1 MPIIMI
7 FVILAINLF
16 AQSDKNTYMMS
27 SAKDTLVVLWTSGD
41 PELAEKVCFLYTNAA
56 LEYSWYNKVI
66 FIVWG
71 PSAKLLSENKGL
83 QTKLKSMKSN
93 GAQLQACI
101 VCADSYGV
109 SEKLR
114 DMGIEVIGTGKPLT
128 RYLKRGY
135 SILTF

>member
-1 MPIIMI
+1 
-7 FVILAINLF
+7 
-16 AQSDKNTYMMS
+16 
-27 SAKDTLVVLWTSGD
+27 
-41 PELAEKVCFLYTNAA
+41 
-56 LEYSWYNKVI
+56 
-66 FIVWG
+66 
-71 PSAKLLSENKGL
+71 
-83 QTKLKSMKSN
+83 MKSN

-135 SILTF
+135 SFLTF